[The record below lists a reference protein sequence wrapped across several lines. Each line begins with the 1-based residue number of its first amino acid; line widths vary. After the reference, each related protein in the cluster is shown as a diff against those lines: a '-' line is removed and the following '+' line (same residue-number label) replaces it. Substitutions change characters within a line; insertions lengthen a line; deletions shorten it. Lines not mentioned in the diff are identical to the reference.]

1 MPYAVSMYESYYGLN
16 ENPFNVTPDPKFIY
30 LGEKHREAFA
40 HLLYGIR
47 ENKGFIVLTGEVG
60 TGKTTLIHY
69 LLGQLNGDG
78 TVKTAFLF
86 NPKLSVEDFIKYV
99 FRDLGVKIHGNSK
112 GDYIRYF
119 HSYLINAYGLNVKV
133 VLIVDEAQGLSPD
146 LLEEIRLLSNLET
159 SRSKLIQII
168 LIGQP
173 ELDKTL
179 YDQSF
184 RQIRQRINMRYHL
197 SPLSKEETK
206 EYIEQRL
213 RIAGAK
219 TPLFSG
225 KAMKEICKRSGGIPR
240 LINILCDNSLLN
252 GFARDKKVV
261 DKKSVKE
268 AAKDLRLGKRARR
281 IWMFAFLFM
290 GIIGTG
296 LLAGYLY
303 QTGHWLPIYKNIQYG
318 VQYLY
323 GIFLNGFENVSNLFS

>member
-1 MPYAVSMYESYYGLN
+1 MYESYYGLK

-40 HLLYGIR
+40 HLLYGIK

-78 TVKTAFLF
+78 AVKTAFLF

-99 FRDLGVKIHGNSK
+99 FKDLGVKIHGHSK

-119 HSYLINAYGLNVKV
+119 QSYLINAYGLNVKV
-133 VLIVDEAQGLSPD
+133 VLIVDEAQGLSPE

-159 SRSKLIQII
+159 SKSKLLQII

-179 YDQSF
+179 YDPNF

-197 SPLSKEETK
+197 DPLSFDETK
-206 EYIEQRL
+206 IYIENRL
-213 RIAGAK
+213 RIAGARG
-219 TPLFSG
+219 PIFSD
-225 KAMKEICKRSGGIPR
+225 KAIKEVYLRSRGVPR
-240 LINILCDNSLLN
+240 LINILCDNALLN
-252 GFARDKKVV
+252 GFAEDKKVV

-268 AAKDLRLGKRARR
+268 SAKDLKLGKKSRR
-281 IWMFAFLFM
+281 IRMWGFLSM
-290 GIIGTG
+290 GIIGSA
-296 LLAGYLY
+296 LLGVYLY
-303 QTGHWLPIYKNIQYG
+303 QTGHWKSLYKSIAIGLQYFF
-318 VQYLY
+318 
-323 GIFLNGFENVSNLFS
+323 GIVFNGLLNVSKLFS

>member
-1 MPYAVSMYESYYGLN
+1 MYESYYGLK

-99 FRDLGVKIHGNSK
+99 FKDLGVKIHGHSK

-119 HSYLINAYGLNVKV
+119 QSYLINAYGLNVKV
-133 VLIVDEAQGLSPD
+133 VLIVDEAQGLSPE

-179 YDQSF
+179 YDPSF

-197 SPLSKEETK
+197 SPLSEKETK

-219 TPLFSG
+219 NPLFSV
-225 KAMKEICKRSGGIPR
+225 KAMNEICKRSGGIPR

-252 GFARDKKVV
+252 GFAQDKKIV
-261 DKKSVKE
+261 DNKSVKE

-281 IWMFAFLFM
+281 IWMWSFLFM
-290 GIIGTG
+290 GFIGAG
-296 LLAGYLY
+296 LLGVYLY
-303 QTGHWLPIYKNIQYG
+303 QTGYWLPLYESVLNG
-318 VQYLY
+318 FLNVY
-323 GIFLNGFENVSNLFS
+323 GIFLNGFQNAFKFFT

>member
-1 MPYAVSMYESYYGLN
+1 MYETYYGLK

-99 FRDLGVKIHGNSK
+99 FKDLGVKILGQSK

-119 HSYLINAYGLNVKV
+119 QSYLLNAYGLNVKV
-133 VLIVDEAQGLSPD
+133 VLIVDEAQGLSPE

-159 SRSKLIQII
+159 SKSKLLQII

-179 YDQSF
+179 YDESF

-197 SPLSKEETK
+197 PALSGKETK

-219 TPLFSG
+219 KPILTEE
-225 KAMKEICKRSGGIPR
+225 AIKEIYRSSGGIPR
-240 LINILCDNSLLN
+240 LINILSDNSLLN
-252 GFARDKKVV
+252 GFAQDKKVV

-268 AAKDLRLGKRARR
+268 AAKDLKLKRNSQRM
-281 IWMFAFLFM
+281 WFWGLLWM
-290 GIIGTG
+290 GIIGAG
-296 LLAGYLY
+296 LLGLYLY
-303 QTGHWLPIYKNIQYG
+303 RSGNWLRLYKSLFSSLQTT
-318 VQYLY
+318 Y
-323 GIFLNGFENVSNLFS
+323 GILFNGLENVAKLFS

>member
-1 MPYAVSMYESYYGLN
+1 MYETYYGLK

-99 FRDLGVKIHGNSK
+99 FKDLGVKILGQSK

-119 HSYLINAYGLNVKV
+119 QSYLLNAYGLNVKV
-133 VLIVDEAQGLSPD
+133 VLIVDEAQGLSPE

-159 SRSKLIQII
+159 SKSKLLQII

-179 YDQSF
+179 YDESF

-197 SPLSKEETK
+197 PALSGKETK

-219 TPLFSG
+219 KPILTEE
-225 KAMKEICKRSGGIPR
+225 AIKEIYRSSGGIPR
-240 LINILCDNSLLN
+240 LINILSDNSLLN
-252 GFARDKKVV
+252 GFAQDKKVV

-268 AAKDLRLGKRARR
+268 AAKDLKLKRNSQRM
-281 IWMFAFLFM
+281 WFWGLLWM
-290 GIIGTG
+290 GIIGAG
-296 LLAGYLY
+296 LLGLYLY
-303 QTGHWLPIYKNIQYG
+303 RSGNWLRLYKSLFSSLQTT
-318 VQYLY
+318 Y
-323 GIFLNGFENVSNLFS
+323 GILFNGLENVVRFFS

>member
-1 MPYAVSMYESYYGLN
+1 MYETFYGLN

-99 FRDLGVKIHGNSK
+99 FRDLGVKIYGNSK

-133 VLIVDEAQGLSPD
+133 VLIVDEAQGLSPE

-179 YDQSF
+179 YDPNF

-197 SPLSKEETK
+197 SPLSERETK

-219 TPLFSG
+219 NPLFTER
-225 KAMKEICKRSGGIPR
+225 AMKEICKRSGGIPR

-252 GFARDKKVV
+252 GFAQDKKVV

-268 AAKDLRLGKRARR
+268 AAKDLRLGKKSRR
-281 IWMFAFLFM
+281 IWMFGFLFM
-290 GIIGTG
+290 GIIGAG
-296 LLAGYLY
+296 LLGVYLY
-303 QTGHWLPIYKNIQYG
+303 QSGHGLWLYENFVSGLQNF
-318 VQYLY
+318 Y
-323 GIFLNGFENVSNLFS
+323 GIFFNGFQNAFKYFR

>member
-1 MPYAVSMYESYYGLN
+1 MYETYYGLK

-99 FRDLGVKIHGNSK
+99 FKDLGVRIHGRSK

-119 HSYLINAYGLNVKV
+119 QSYLINAYGLNVKV
-133 VLIVDEAQGLSPD
+133 ILIVDEAQGLSPE

-159 SRSKLIQII
+159 SKSKLLQII

-179 YDQSF
+179 YDERF

-197 SPLSKEETK
+197 PPLSERETK

-219 TPLFSG
+219 KPLLSE
-225 KAMKEICKRSGGIPR
+225 KAIKEVYRSSGGIPR

-252 GFARDKKVV
+252 GFAQDEKVV
-261 DKKSVKE
+261 DKKTVKE
-268 AAKDLRLGKRARR
+268 AAKDLKLRKRFLGL
-281 IWMFAFLFM
+281 WLWGFVSM
-290 GIIGTG
+290 GIIGAG
-296 LLAGYLY
+296 LLGLYLY
-303 QTGHWLPIYKNIQYG
+303 RSGNWLRLYKILFSSLQTT
-318 VQYLY
+318 Y
-323 GIFLNGFENVSNLFS
+323 GILFNGLENVVRFFS

>member
-1 MPYAVSMYESYYGLN
+1 MYESYYGLK

-99 FRDLGVKIHGNSK
+99 FKDLGVKIHGHSK

-119 HSYLINAYGLNVKV
+119 QSYLINAYGLNVKV
-133 VLIVDEAQGLSPD
+133 VLIVDEAQGLSPE

-179 YDQSF
+179 YDPSF

-197 SPLSKEETK
+197 SPLSEKETK

-219 TPLFSG
+219 NPLFSV
-225 KAMKEICKRSGGIPR
+225 KAMNEICKRSGGIPR

-252 GFARDKKVV
+252 GFAEDKKVV

-268 AAKDLRLGKRARR
+268 AAKDLRLSKRSRR
-281 IWMFAFLFM
+281 IWMWSLLFM
-290 GIIGTG
+290 GFIAAG
-296 LLAGYLY
+296 LSGGYLY
-303 QTGHWLPIYKNIQYG
+303 QTGHWLTLYKSILGGLQN
-318 VQYLY
+318 LN
-323 GIFLNGFENVSNLFS
+323 GIFFNGFQNASKLFN